1 MKKRKLTLAK
11 LSFEKSVVA
20 VLNKAQQSELHGG
33 TSGDTHGSVCITYY
47 QTCES
52 VPYTQFKCFKCAV

>member
-1 MKKRKLTLAK
+1 MKTLAK

-33 TSGDTHGSVCITYY
+33 TSGGTHGSVCISYY

-52 VPYTQFKCFKCAV
+52 VPYTQFQML